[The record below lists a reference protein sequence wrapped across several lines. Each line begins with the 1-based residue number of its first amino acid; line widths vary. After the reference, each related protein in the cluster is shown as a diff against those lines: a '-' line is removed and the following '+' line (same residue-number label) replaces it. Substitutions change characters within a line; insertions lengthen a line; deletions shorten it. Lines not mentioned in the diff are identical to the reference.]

1 MSAPTMSTSG
11 APVSVD
17 LDVTAKNVV
26 APLAQVE
33 HNSQPSAEKVT
44 PEPAHKSDKR
54 HRKSPG
60 TFISRIT
67 ATMKALDEWNGS
79 LETFPRELE
88 FSAKSERELKKYEAK
103 IAIMKLGSEIKE
115 NVKAAAEKAAILAK
129 AEEESAQIVAQA
141 EILAQKLADASTSH
155 NNNVASIGELETL
168 LVPITGTMSSVE
180 KLKTRKA
187 ELHISKLK
195 IELLE
200 TEIKVIEAEV
210 AIDEKNAEAEA
221 SLKQIEKVRIA
232 AGDSQC
238 QGLRMKDQYNGMCA
252 SWAEEF
258 GDDAS
263 SESSQS
269 GLDNNDHTGRDFATD
284 QEIVFGAHKEELLNA
299 LAQIETLT
307 NTNCVLEAA
316 ALRDAEKI
324 GVLRALEV
332 ALNGSNNNS
341 IARAA
346 SLDEEI
352 SILKSA
358 AFLNTRKIAELE
370 EEKAAELSRVDS
382 LTKELVALRLT
393 AQAAAAEI
401 ASLKE
406 SQENLKK
413 DLANALVRV
422 EKAEILN
429 KEYEALKLS
438 SKAAFDEVRSLK
450 AAEANAKIIQKN
462 SDALAE
468 AQAAEIISLKAAL
481 LKFSTDTT
489 PTKSTTDPETLENTP
504 QALLTTTE
512 TSSYTHPT
520 KSTTDPETLEKPTQ
534 ALMTTPET
542 ISSPNLTKST
552 TDPETLENNTKALQ
566 KNVTISTIAR
576 AGTTAVTNGNATT
589 PTAAEYQNL
598 KDLVTVMKPLFTIGR
613 DVRVRHNMVQL
624 HNKMGKRYSVN
635 KVRFTAGYESVNSGR
650 AVEDATIYLQGAKY
664 CDQASGFI
672 DIYGIPAQTV
682 WQHRNFSIFI
692 HILNMGVD
700 MKVYTTAYR
709 YGFNSTGFQS
719 NYKKVMGKVCPS
731 PSKLAITSDEA
742 FNMHSDLV
750 FAYNRMRSERDDVF
764 RARGGHN
771 IGRLEK
777 KFFEA
782 AWYPHEA
789 SAASD
794 EASS

>member
-1 MSAPTMSTSG
+1 MFTSG
-11 APVSVD
+11 APVSVG

-26 APLAQVE
+26 TAPAQVE
-33 HNSQPSAEKVT
+33 HNSQPSVEKVT
-44 PEPAHKSDKR
+44 PEPAHKSGER
-54 HRKSPG
+54 QHMLPVL
-60 TFISRIT
+60 ISSRAT
-67 ATMKALDEWNGS
+67 AMIKALDEWNGS
-79 LETFPRELE
+79 LDTFPRELE
-88 FSAKSERELKKYEAK
+88 FSAESERKLEKYEAK
-103 IAIMKLGSEIKE
+103 IALLKLGSEIKKT
-115 NVKAAAEKAAILAK
+115 VKAAAEKAAILAK
-129 AEEESAQIVAQA
+129 AEEESAQIIAQA
-141 EILAQKLADASTSH
+141 EILAQKLADAVTSH
-155 NNNVASIGELETL
+155 NRNVASIGELEAPP
-168 LVPITGTMSSVE
+168 VPIAGTMSSVE
-180 KLKTRKA
+180 KLKARKK
-187 ELHISKLK
+187 ELQISKLK
-195 IELLE
+195 TELLE

-210 AIDEKNAEAEA
+210 AVDEKNAEAEVA
-221 SLKQIEKVRIA
+221 LKHIEEVRFA
-232 AGDSQC
+232 AGDFQF
-238 QGLRMKDQYNGMCA
+238 QGLRMKDQYKEMCA
-252 SWAEEF
+252 SWAEKF

-269 GLDNNDHTGRDFATD
+269 GLDNNAHTGSDFATD
-284 QEIVFGAHKEELLNA
+284 QETVFGAHKEELLNA

-307 NTNCVLEAA
+307 NTNCILEAA

-370 EEKAAELSRVDS
+370 DEKAAELLRVDS

-401 ASLKE
+401 DSLKE
-406 SQENLKK
+406 SQTNLKK

-450 AAEANAKIIQKN
+450 AAEANAKIIEKK

-481 LKFSTDTT
+481 LKFSTDIT
-489 PTKSTTDPETLENTP
+489 P
-504 QALLTTTE
+504 
-512 TSSYTHPT
+512 
-520 KSTTDPETLEKPTQ
+520 
-534 ALMTTPET
+534 
-542 ISSPNLTKST
+542 TKST

-566 KNVTISTIAR
+566 KTVAIPTIAR
-576 AGTTAVTNGNATT
+576 AGTTAVANANATT

-598 KDLVTVMKPLFTIGR
+598 KDLVTVMKPLFAVGR

-624 HNKMGKRYSVN
+624 HNKMGKRYSVD
-635 KVRFTAGYESVNSGR
+635 KARFSAGYESVNSGR
-650 AVEDATIYLQGAKY
+650 AVEDATIYLQGAKH
-664 CDQASGFI
+664 CDQASGFVG
-672 DIYGIPAQTV
+672 IYGMPAQTV

-700 MKVYTTAYR
+700 MKVYTPAYR
-709 YGFNSTGFQS
+709 YGFNNTGFQS
-719 NYKKVMGKVCPS
+719 CYQKVMGKVCPS

-782 AWYPHEA
+782 AWHPHEA
-789 SAASD
+789 SAASN
-794 EASS
+794 EATS